1 MKQEKE
7 KKEKE
12 IKKLQEEINNFDIKN
27 KKEKISNDQKIQVL
41 PYKKVRP
48 GEKVPCPSDIR
59 NNLYLLQ
66 NPPTFN
72 SQPNQA

>member
-27 KKEKISNDQKIQVL
+27 KKEKKKIW
-41 PYKKVRP
+41 K
-48 GEKVPCPSDIR
+48 G
-59 NNLYLLQ
+59 
-66 NPPTFN
+66 
-72 SQPNQA
+72 